1 MNMVSLSI
9 YLNFSNFLKQQLS
22 FLVYRSYSL
31 VKVIIKYLVLYA
43 TVCGFKI
50 TFPIITASIYK
61 HNCLFYI
68 ELVFSDVAY

>member
-9 YLNFSNFLKQQLS
+9 YLDFFNFLKQHLS

-31 VKVIIKYLVLYA
+31 VKFLTKYLIFYA
-43 TVCGFKI
+43 IVCGFKI

-61 HNCLFYI
+61 QLTFLY
-68 ELVFSDVAY
+68 